1 MDTIK
6 TMIRFRRLTLRC
18 LFGEE
23 SNLPFYYRKLA
34 GNISD
39 VKTVKNLLADI
50 EFLDFGK
57 VKLVMDRG
65 FYSEENINSLYQNHL
80 KFLISAKVS
89 LKFIRIELDKVRNTI
104 RTRANYNSVYQIY
117 SHTAMISW
125 NYSQERPYRGD
136 TIEDKRRMYLH
147 IYFNGEK
154 ALEHEKSFNAML
166 DMLEKELVSGSR
178 KPEHERQ
185 YTKYFNIST
194 TPVRGT
200 KVTVKQEAVDAAEK
214 DYGFFAIISNEIKDP
229 IKALETYRNKDLV
242 EKAFGNLKERLNM
255 RRTGVSS
262 DSALEGK
269 LFAQFIALIYLSY
282 IKKQM
287 SEQGLYKSY
296 TMQELLDDLDIIECF
311 EQPGCA
317 LRVGEVTKKQERLY
331 KSLGIKPPASL

>member
-1 MDTIK
+1 
-6 TMIRFRRLTLRC
+6 
-18 LFGEE
+18 
-23 SNLPFYYRKLA
+23 
-34 GNISD
+34 
-39 VKTVKNLLADI
+39 
-50 EFLDFGK
+50 
-57 VKLVMDRG
+57 MDRG
-65 FYSEENINSLYQNHL
+65 FYSEENINTLYQNHL

-89 LKFIRIELDKVRNTI
+89 LKFIRMELDKVRNTL

-117 SHTAMISW
+117 SHTVMISW
-125 NYSQERPYRGD
+125 DYSQERPYKGD
-136 TIEDKRRMYLH
+136 TIVDKKRMYLH

-154 ALEHEKSFNAML
+154 ALVHEKNFNAML
-166 DMLEKELVSGSR
+166 DMLEEELVFGSR

-194 TPVRGT
+194 TPIRGT

-214 DYGFFAIISNEIKDP
+214 DYGFLALISNEIKDS
-229 IKALETYRNKDLV
+229 IKALEIYRNKDLV

-296 TMQELLDDLDIIECF
+296 TMQELLDDLDVIE
-311 EQPGCA
+311 
-317 LRVGEVTKKQERLY
+317 L
-331 KSLGIKPPASL
+331 SLIHI